1 MTNPAPV
8 IQPSIKLKPRLRRL
22 FGLIQAYAGHYDSVW
37 DCCCDHGYLGMKL
50 LRKKVCSQVQFVD
63 RVPHLM
69 DDLRQRLG
77 VFAPNS
83 YTVLCDDAGNIDLDT
98 KKRHLIVL
106 AGIGGELAAT
116 IIDNIVKRHP
126 QQKLSFLLCP
136 NTAQYFL
143 RDYLIR
149 ENFQLI
155 EEDFLREKRW
165 NYEIILVAT
174 QPVLASST
182 PAADCTSQPASLSA
196 ISPIGALW
204 RADDDHHLAYLEKMQ
219 QHYSNQGKNC
229 ESGEAFIIAALYG
242 NRLQSLKA
250 TRPLN

>member
-98 KKRHLIVL
+98 KK
-106 AGIGGELAAT
+106 
-116 IIDNIVKRHP
+116 N
-126 QQKLSFLLCP
+126 LLTHIFDS
-136 NTAQYFL
+136 NRFYF
-143 RDYLIR
+143 
-149 ENFQLI
+149 
-155 EEDFLREKRW
+155 
-165 NYEIILVAT
+165 
-174 QPVLASST
+174 
-182 PAADCTSQPASLSA
+182 
-196 ISPIGALW
+196 
-204 RADDDHHLAYLEKMQ
+204 
-219 QHYSNQGKNC
+219 YS
-229 ESGEAFIIAALYG
+229 
-242 NRLQSLKA
+242 
-250 TRPLN
+250 